1 MNLSPQLVIESSA
14 GEKWQTKYNTVLVIQ
29 AKQNELLVSKLEEV
43 VKILKKDK
51 VVQKRVSIL
60 NNSRFFY
67 RKIA

>member
-1 MNLSPQLVIESSA
+1 MNLSPQLFIESSA
-14 GEKWQTKYNTVLVIQ
+14 GEKWQTKHNTVLVIQ

-60 NNSRFFY
+60 NNSRFFIE
-67 RKIA
+67 R